1 MMRLDTLIEGL
12 ASVSLYGAP
21 DVDVTS
27 VTLDSRT
34 VRPGALFAA
43 LPGRDTDGQRF
54 VDAAVRAGAVAVLA
68 ASPRPSAMHDTI
80 AWLESS
86 QPRVALA
93 SVARR
98 LAGAPDERL
107 KVIGVTGTK
116 GKTTCVHMLEAALEN
131 AGLPTAIGGTLGQ
144 RFHGHEWVSGLTTAE
159 APVLWSFLH
168 DVADKGARAA
178 ALEVSSIALDSARVE
193 GMRFAAAILTGI
205 GHDHLDFHGGH
216 ENYRRAKRRLF
227 EMLEPHAVA
236 ILPADEPYLHEF
248 AQVTRA
254 RCVSFGLATHSD
266 WRIGNHQPTASGATF
281 SLTTPVGTFSI
292 EYARPGLWDA
302 LNLAAS
308 AAAAQA
314 LGAPI
319 DRVLDGLRA
328 LADIPG
334 RFERVNAQ
342 QPYSVVVDYAHTPE
356 SLERVLRLMR
366 QTTPGRLI
374 CVFGCGGER
383 DRDKRARMGKLAAEI
398 ADIVVI
404 TDDNPRH
411 EDPAQIARQILEGA
425 RHGRA
430 DVQWIAPREAAIEH
444 AVGIATKSDALLVA
458 GKGHETYQDVA
469 GVKRP
474 FDDREVLRATL
485 TRRWGRA

>member
-1 MMRLDTLIEGL
+1 MMRLDRLIEGL
-12 ASVSLYGAP
+12 ESVQLHGAP

-43 LPGRDTDGQRF
+43 LPGRETDGRRF
-54 VDAAVRAGAVAVLA
+54 VDAAVQAGAVAVLA
-68 ASPRPSAMHDTI
+68 ATSRPAAIHDTI
-80 AWLESS
+80 AWLEST

-93 SVARR
+93 GVARR
-98 LAGAPDERL
+98 LAGAPDARL
-107 KVIGVTGTK
+107 QVIGVTGTK
-116 GKTTCVHMLEAALEN
+116 GKTTCVHMLEAALKN
-131 AGLPTAIGGTLGQ
+131 ADIPTAIGGTLGQ
-144 RFHGHEWVSGLTTAE
+144 RFQEREWSTGLTTAE
-159 APVLWSFLH
+159 APELWAFLH
-168 DVADKGARAA
+168 DVADQGARAA
-178 ALEVSSIALDSARVE
+178 ALEVSSIALVSARVE

-205 GHDHLDFHGGH
+205 GHDHLDYHGSH

-236 ILPADEPYLHEF
+236 ILPADEAYLHEF
-248 AQVTRA
+248 AQATRA
-254 RCVSFGLATHSD
+254 RCISFGLAAHSD
-266 WRIGNHQPTASGATF
+266 WRVSDHRPTASGATF
-281 SLTTPVGTFSI
+281 DLTTPIGSFSI
-292 EYARPGLWDA
+292 ECSRPGLWDA
-302 LNLAAS
+302 LNLAA
-308 AAAAQA
+308 AAATAQA

-319 DRVLDGLRA
+319 ERVLDGLRR
-328 LADIPG
+328 LDVIPG
-334 RFERVNAQ
+334 RFEPVRAQ
-342 QPYSVVVDYAHTPE
+342 QPYPVVVDYAHTPE
-356 SLERVLRLMR
+356 SLEIVLRLMR
-366 QTTPGRLI
+366 QTTAGRLI

-430 DVQWIAPREAAIEH
+430 DVQWITPREAAIEH
-444 AVGIATKSDALLVA
+444 AVSVATESDALLVA

-474 FDDREVLRATL
+474 FDDREVLRTSL
-485 TRRWGRA
+485 TRRWGGA